1 MYTFINMSTATTIRS
16 YMHVKVKV
24 DNVKQT
30 MVRAAIVTGV
40 AGQDGSY
47 LADFLLEKGYTVY
60 GLTRFSSHQKKT
72 PDHENFH
79 LVRGDVT
86 DPVCVS
92 SLVKTVTS
100 NQTWTRIE
108 VYNLAA
114 QSQVHV
120 SFEQPEWTTRVD
132 ALGVLN
138 ILEAI
143 RQCQDDRVRF
153 YQAGTS
159 EMFGKVLETPQKES
173 TPFYPR
179 SPYGC
184 AKVYGYW
191 ITKNYREAHKLYAC
205 TGILFNHESER
216 RGEEFVTRKIT
227 KAIGKGEFPVRLG
240 NMDAKRDWGY
250 APDYVRGMWMM
261 LQLNHP
267 DDYIMS
273 SGENHSVREFVE
285 KAFVCIGRTIV
296 WDEQDTGTDAET
308 GQVLVVRDPAF
319 YRPTEVDVLIGDSSK
334 FRTVSGWT
342 QSVTFD
348 ELVRRMV
355 QFDKL

>member
-1 MYTFINMSTATTIRS
+1 M
-16 YMHVKVKV
+16 
-24 DNVKQT
+24 
-30 MVRAAIVTGV
+30 
-40 AGQDGSY
+40 
-47 LADFLLEKGYTVY
+47 
-60 GLTRFSSHQKKT
+60 
-72 PDHENFH
+72 
-79 LVRGDVT
+79 
-86 DPVCVS
+86 
-92 SLVKTVTS
+92 KTVTS
-100 NQTWTRIE
+100 DPSWSRIE

-114 QSQVHV
+114 QSQVQV

-143 RQCQDDRVRF
+143 RQCNDDRVRF

-159 EMFGKVLETPQKES
+159 EMFGKVLETPQKET

-184 AKVYGYW
+184 AKLYGYW
-191 ITKNYREAHKLYAC
+191 ITKNYREAYKLYAC

-227 KAIGKGEFPVRLG
+227 KAIGQGNFPLRLG
-240 NMDAKRDWGY
+240 NLEAKRDWGY
-250 APDYVRGMWMM
+250 APDYVEAMWLM
-261 LQLNHP
+261 LQLDTP
-267 DDYIMS
+267 EDYVVS

-285 KAFVCIGRTIV
+285 KAFEGIGRTIV

-319 YRPTEVDVLIGDSSK
+319 YRPAEVDVLVGDSSK
-334 FRTVSGWT
+334 FRTVSGWKPK
-342 QSVTFD
+342 VPFD
-348 ELVRRMV
+348 ELVTRMV
-355 QFDKL
+355 MADKV